1 MNKKLFCVLLLCA
14 LFASLLSAQQICAS
28 QSGQNGGYY
37 YEHWTDGGGTAC
49 MTLGSE
55 GSFSV
60 SWQNCNNFVSR
71 KGKSYDDS
79 QTYQQLG
86 GITINFACNYNPNGN
101 SYLCVYGW
109 THNPLIEFYVVESF
123 GTWEPPGSSA
133 TSKGTITVDGST
145 YKVYTSERVDQPS
158 IEGTKT
164 FTQFWSVRSSKRTSG
179 SVSVTDHFNAWANMG
194 MTLGK
199 FHECSMAVEGYQ
211 SSGDANMTSMSFGGS
226 VTTAAP
232 VATPTSAPTAVV
244 TAAPGNLGDC
254 NNDGSINIVD
264 ALLVAQFYVGL
275 NPANFIQANADSN
288 RDGSINIVDAL
299 LIAQCY
305 VGLRS
310 CTF

>member
-1 MNKKLFCVLLLCA
+1 MNRKLFCVLILCT
-14 LFASLLSAQQICAS
+14 LFAGLLSAQQICSS

-60 SWQNCNNFVSR
+60 TWTNCNNFVSR
-71 KGKSYDDS
+71 KGKSYDDT

-86 GITINFACNYNPNGN
+86 GITINFACSYNPSGN

-145 YKVYTSERVDQPS
+145 YKVYTSQRVNQPS
-158 IEGTKT
+158 IEGTAT
-164 FTQFWSVRSSKRTSG
+164 FTQFWSVRTSKRASG
-179 SVSVTDHFNAWANMG
+179 TVSVTDHFNAWANMG

-211 SSGDANMTSMSFGGS
+211 SSGNANMTSMSFGGS
-226 VTTAAP
+226 TVTAVPTAAP
-232 VATPTSAPTAVV
+232 TATPVV
-244 TAAPGNLGDC
+244 TNPPANLGDV
-254 NNDGSINIVD
+254 NGDSSVTIVD
-264 ALLVAQFYVGL
+264 ALLIAQYYVGL
-275 NPANFIQANADSN
+275 NPSPFVQANADTN
-288 RDGSINIVDAL
+288 RDGSITITDAL